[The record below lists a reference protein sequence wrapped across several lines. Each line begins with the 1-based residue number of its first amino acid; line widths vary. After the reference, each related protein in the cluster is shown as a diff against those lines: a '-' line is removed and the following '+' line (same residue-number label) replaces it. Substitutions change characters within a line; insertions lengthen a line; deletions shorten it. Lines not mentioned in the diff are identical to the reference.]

1 MSKIRDFL
9 KGRKEESKDPEYD
22 DKLRKHKWKKIRRY
36 AIIIGII
43 IAVTLFVLIYINNRT
58 YSECEVESEIMKG
71 DTTKCMFYEYG
82 KGFLR
87 YSNDGL
93 AYIEGSDSI
102 WNQAFEMKTPM
113 IDICKDYVAFG
124 EQNTNEVYIYNT
136 EGLVGKVK
144 TSYPV
149 INIAVA
155 GNGIV
160 AAITEEENANHIEII
175 DTDGTILVTGQTVL
189 SGDGCPIDLSLSE
202 DATKLVV
209 SYLYLNGG
217 QAQTKV
223 VFYNYSEVGK
233 NEVDRIVG
241 GFNQYKTCVVPRVEF
256 ITNDIAVA
264 FGDNIYTI
272 YADKQ
277 KPSIIHEEDEINRE
291 IKSIFYSEEYIGF
304 IFETGEI
311 DTPYELQIINTSGD
325 VLYEGTLEID
335 YRNIKFDGDNV
346 IMYDQD
352 TFIVMSVKGKIRYK
366 GTTGAQIN
374 QIIGLGGKTK
384 YIRISPES
392 IDVIRLK

>member
-1 MSKIRDFL
+1 MSKIRDFI
-9 KGRKEESKDPEYD
+9 KSRKEESADSEYD
-22 DKLRKHKWKKIRRY
+22 DKLRKHKIKKFRRY
-36 AIIIGII
+36 AIIVGIVVVVAI
-43 IAVTLFVLIYINNRT
+43 FVFLYIENRT
-58 YSECEVESEIMKG
+58 YSEYEVESNIMTG

-113 IDICKDYVAFG
+113 IDICKNYVAFA
-124 EQNTNEVYIYNT
+124 EQNTNEIYIYNT

-149 INIAVA
+149 INLEVA
-155 GNGIV
+155 ANGVV
-160 AAITEEENANHIEII
+160 AAITEETNANHIEII

-189 SGDGCPIDLSLSE
+189 SGDGCPVDLSLSE
-202 DATKLVV
+202 DATKLIV

-217 QAQTKV
+217 VTQTKV

-233 NEVDRIVG
+233 NEVDRVVG
-241 GFNQYKTCVVPRVEF
+241 GFNQYKSTIVPRVEF

-264 FGDNIYTI
+264 FGDDMYTI

-277 KPSIIHEEDEINRE
+277 KPSILAEEKIDKE

-311 DTPYELQIINTSGD
+311 DTPYELKIINTSGD
-325 VLYEGTLEID
+325 ILYEGAIEID

-346 IMYDQD
+346 ILYDQD
-352 TFIVMSVKGKIRYK
+352 TFIVMTVKGKVKFK
-366 GTTGAQIN
+366 GNIGSQIN
-374 QIIGLGGKTK
+374 EVIALGGKYK
-384 YIRISPES
+384 YIRIATES
-392 IDVIRLK
+392 IDIVRLK